1 MALRSI
7 GISCMLAVAW
17 LSTSQ
22 VARAEC
28 VRVSGKEMAKR
39 VMEEQH
45 YELVFSGTVVA
56 VTRTAELGYRATFDV
71 DRVWKGSVTKRFD
84 LYVWELAPEVPRFET
99 GHQYIALAR
108 KLVAPQERKG
118 AGLDK
123 TDLIAF
129 TPVQCSDPDSLAPD
143 IARELGPGRAPLSR
157 AH

>member
-7 GISCMLAVAW
+7 GVSCVLAVAW

-28 VRVSGKEMAKR
+28 VRVSAKEMAKR

-84 LYVWELAPEVPRFET
+84 LYVWELTPEVPRFET

-108 KLVAPQERKG
+108 KLAVRVG
-118 AGLDK
+118 S
-123 TDLIAF
+123 F
-129 TPVQCSDPDSLAPD
+129 
-143 IARELGPGRAPLSR
+143 
-157 AH
+157 